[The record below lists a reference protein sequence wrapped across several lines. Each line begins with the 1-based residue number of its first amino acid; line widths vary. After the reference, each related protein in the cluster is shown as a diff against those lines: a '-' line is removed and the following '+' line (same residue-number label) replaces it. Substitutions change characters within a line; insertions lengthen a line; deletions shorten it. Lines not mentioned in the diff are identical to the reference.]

1 MKIAFIIH
9 RYGADIVG
17 GSEYHCR
24 RIAEQ
29 FAARHTVE
37 VLTTTASDYVTWKE
51 GYKEG
56 VETVNGVTVRRFRV
70 KSRRNLVRFKEIS
83 DLCFYDKAHTAEDE
97 KAWVRANGPD
107 CPDLLRFVREHK
119 AEYDAFIVYSFRYAT
134 AYETLPEIADKAILV
149 PTAEEDSAVHLTIF
163 RDFFTL
169 PAGILFLT
177 PEEQDLVGKV
187 ALGSLPPSAVIG
199 FAVDVPAELD
209 PEAFRRRRG
218 ITRPYILYVGR
229 IDRNKGCDGLFR
241 YFQEYLKR
249 KTRDIDLVLG
259 GSAAL
264 PIPDHPRIK
273 YLGFLSDQE
282 KFEAIQGAE
291 LLVMPSP
298 YESLCI
304 VVLEAWKAGQCTLVN
319 GLCKVLRGQSRR
331 SHGGLFFDS
340 FAEFCETLDFLL
352 ANPAIRAA
360 LGRSGRRWLET
371 NFEWFHLTAKIED
384 LIARTIVPH
393 A

>member
-1 MKIAFIIH
+1 MKIAFVIH

-56 VETVNGVTVRRFRV
+56 VETIHGVTVRRFRV

-83 DLCFYDKAHTAEDE
+83 DLCFHDKSHTAEDE
-97 KAWVRANGPD
+97 KAWVRENGPD
-107 CPDLLRFVREHK
+107 CPDLARFVREHK
-119 AEYDAFIVYSFRYAT
+119 DDYDAFVIYSFRYAT
-134 AYETLPEIADKAILV
+134 AWTTLPEVASKVLLV
-149 PTAEEDSAVHLTIF
+149 PTAEEDSAVHLSIF

-187 ALGSLPPSAVIG
+187 ALGALPPSAVIG
-199 FAVDVPAELD
+199 FAVDVPETLD
-209 PEAFRRRRG
+209 PAGFRAKRG
-218 ITRPYILYVGR
+218 LLRPYLLYVGR

-249 KTRDIDLVLG
+249 KTHDVDLVLG

-282 KFEAIQGAE
+282 KFEAIAGAE

-340 FAEFCETLDFLL
+340 FTEFCETLDFLL
-352 ANPAIRAA
+352 DNPPVRAA
-360 LGRSGRRWLET
+360 LGRSGQAWMRA
-371 NFEWFHLTAKIED
+371 NFEWAHLTARIED
-384 LIARTIVPH
+384 LIARTIAPR